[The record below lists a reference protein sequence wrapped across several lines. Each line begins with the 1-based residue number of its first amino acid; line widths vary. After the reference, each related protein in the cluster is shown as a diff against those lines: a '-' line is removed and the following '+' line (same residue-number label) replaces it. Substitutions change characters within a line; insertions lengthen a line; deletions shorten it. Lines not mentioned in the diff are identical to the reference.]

1 MLKPFRSSESKL
13 MVTTV
18 LETSDS
24 APASAWL
31 LSCGPLHLGP
41 TCCCCQLSKSVYCCS
56 LFSSQ
61 FSKTCW
67 EENYPCSNTHMLVIM
82 YWRPL
87 LICYLLGVCFAS
99 IAEEGFLISSRYS
112 LELCIQM
119 LMSFPFSFAFHFSSF
134 HSYLKGLPRQPF
146 CFFAFLFWGWSWS
159 LSPVQCHEPRSIVN
173 QALYLSDLGP

>member
-99 IAEEGFLISSRYS
+99 IAEEGFLISSCYS

-119 LMSFPFSFAFHFSSF
+119 FICSFSSIKWDNKACDI
-134 HSYLKGLPRQPF
+134 LMDLLWEDKGHVKNGKMVPGSRNGHTCVLTLR
-146 CFFAFLFWGWSWS
+146 
-159 LSPVQCHEPRSIVN
+159 
-173 QALYLSDLGP
+173 

>member
-24 APASAWL
+24 APASAWW
-31 LSCGPLHLGP
+31 LSCGPLHLVP

-82 YWRPL
+82 YWGPL
-87 LICYLLGVCFAS
+87 LICYLLGVCWSCLQYPAVD
-99 IAEEGFLISSRYS
+99 LKSRS
-112 LELCIQM
+112 LRLVHSAVILRKRVLAFGEPQ
-119 LMSFPFSFAFHFSSF
+119 FPTVAAFHNNSSGKVF
-134 HSYLKGLPRQPF
+134 
-146 CFFAFLFWGWSWS
+146 
-159 LSPVQCHEPRSIVN
+159 
-173 QALYLSDLGP
+173 